1 MTIPPEL
8 PKPPKWEDVQTIV
21 AYATA
26 DIVDDKKLA
35 DFEIKSSFNQK
46 KVFQISM
53 ASIPIRHF
61 ISDERLTTSM
71 VCYLT
76 NQHWEIEENHLILD
90 TTFQED
96 VQQITILMTVYI
108 DTGERRRTLNPL
120 YV

>member
-1 MTIPPEL
+1 
-8 PKPPKWEDVQTIV
+8 
-21 AYATA
+21 
-26 DIVDDKKLA
+26 
-35 DFEIKSSFNQK
+35 
-46 KVFQISM
+46 
-53 ASIPIRHF
+53 
-61 ISDERLTTSM
+61 M